1 MADSKV
7 LVFGDDTRSFLTIA
21 RSLGRRGL
29 TVHVAPSDFSSAALR
44 SRFIAKTHVLPAL
57 VHDGADWT
65 SAVEE
70 LLKVERFDLV
80 IPCTDRSLL
89 PLSAHRHR
97 LRELARLAIPEPEH
111 IEILFDKQRTR
122 EVAATLGVNL
132 AEAVYSAEYKSAE
145 VVFSHLGAPVVV
157 KPRRSVS
164 LDALHRQE
172 LVRIVETPDELE
184 RAVQD
189 REPGSYFFEA
199 FFPGSGLGI
208 SVLSDAGEIIQAFEH
223 HRIHQA
229 AQGGS
234 SAYRVSAPI
243 SQELLAVCKKMVG
256 RIGYT
261 GIAMFEFR
269 RNRAAGAWILLEVNA
284 RPWGSMPLSV
294 SAGVDFPYAWY
305 QLLVN
310 RNRLAQA
317 AYRTPV
323 YGRNLDLDIAFVTAR
338 TAEMTKWRDRAVFLT
353 DWSLGFARV
362 LTGRE
367 KLDSLTLDDPGP
379 AIAELGSL
387 IFRVFS
393 ACWRRIPG
401 QQQVRR
407 AVARARLRFALK
419 AATRAGKTPSIAFVC
434 YGNICRSAF
443 AEHAM
448 ANALPSLPIR
458 VLVRSAGTYQVDGRL
473 SPGEAMTAARRHG
486 VDLAA
491 HRSHR
496 VTMELLSS
504 TSILIAFDQSNIKA
518 LKAQYPRIPCPVILL
533 GSLIETPD
541 RKGEIRDPYG
551 GEPALFDRVFG
562 AIRQGID
569 VVCSHV
575 LKTASTETRP

>member
-1 MADSKV
+1 MADKV

-29 TVHVAPSDFSSAALR
+29 SVHVAPTDFSSAALR
-44 SRFIAKTHVLPAL
+44 SRYIAKTHVLPAL
-57 VHDGADWT
+57 VHDGTDWT

-70 LLKVERFDLV
+70 LLKVEHFDLV

-89 PLSAHRHR
+89 PLNVHRHR
-97 LRELARLAIPEPEH
+97 FRDFARLAIPEPEH

-132 AEAVYSAEYKSAE
+132 AEAVYSAEYKNAE
-145 VVFSHLGAPVVV
+145 DIFFRLGTPVVV
-157 KPRRSVS
+157 KPCRSVS
-164 LDALHRQE
+164 VDALHRQE
-172 LVRIVETPDELE
+172 LVRIAETPDELE

-189 REPGSYFFEA
+189 RKPGSYFFEA

-208 SVLSDAGEIIQAFEH
+208 SVLSDSGEIIQAFEH

-234 SAYRVSAPI
+234 SAYRVSAPL
-243 SQELLAVCKKMVG
+243 SPELLAVCKKMVS
-256 RIGYT
+256 RLGYT
-261 GIAMFEFR
+261 GVAMFEFR
-269 RNRAAGAWILLEVNA
+269 RNSATGAWILLEVNA

-310 RNRLAQA
+310 RNRLEQA

-323 YGRNLDLDIAFVTAR
+323 YGRNLDLDVAFVAAR
-338 TAEMTKWRDRAVFLT
+338 VAKMTEWRDRAVFLA
-353 DWSLGFARV
+353 DWSFGFTRV

-367 KLDSLTLDDPGP
+367 KLDSLALDDPAP
-379 AIAELGSL
+379 AFAELGSL
-387 IFRVFS
+387 LSRVFG

-401 QQQVRR
+401 QQRVRR

-419 AATRAGKTPSIAFVC
+419 AATRAGKPPSIAFVC

-448 ANALPSLPIR
+448 ANALASLPDR
-458 VLVRSAGTYQVDGRL
+458 VLVRSAGTYQIDGRL
-473 SPGEAMTAARRHG
+473 SPDEAMAAARRHG

-491 HRSHR
+491 HRSRR
-496 VTMELLSS
+496 VTMDLLNS
-504 TSILIAFDQSNIKA
+504 TSILIAFDQSNVRA

-533 GSLIETPD
+533 GSLIEIPD
-541 RKGEIRDPYG
+541 RKGEIRDPFG

-569 VVCSHV
+569 VVCSYVHE
-575 LKTASTETRP
+575 TGSTETRP